1 MAILERVVVITQ
13 QYWPDLLLD
22 CVIVKIWQRYTPPIV
37 ISVLVTNIIQEAAAR
52 HNINLSLDISSQT
65 CDSDVSA
72 EVSALPAVWAG
83 CG

>member
-1 MAILERVVVITQ
+1 MSILDSGVVIITQ

-52 HNINLSLDISSQT
+52 HNIILLSLSGCT
-65 CDSDVSA
+65 ESD
-72 EVSALPAVWAG
+72 L
-83 CG
+83 